1 MPYFP
6 WLPLF
11 LKSLSKRLQPPVR
24 IAVGEE
30 VHRVFSRVSYL
41 VDTSE
46 NPVEAWLQSLED
58 HQLRRS
64 GVCDSLSGRFL
75 LIGTKIVVDYSN
87 SFSNVFMVKLILD
100 YAYILFSSESYS
112 ATLLFLNHWWGV
124 MIWCFLFVSISNILI
139 DFFFF
144 SNSFVFDFII

>member
-1 MPYFP
+1 MPFTMPYFP
-6 WLPLF
+6 SLPLF

-24 IAVGEE
+24 IVVGEE

-64 GVCDSLSGRFL
+64 GVCDSLSGRVL

-87 SFSNVFMVKLILD
+87 SFSNVFMVKLIHD
-100 YAYILFSSESYS
+100 CAYILFSSESYS
-112 ATLLFLNHWWGV
+112 ATLLFLKKK
-124 MIWCFLFVSISNILI
+124 II
-139 DFFFF
+139 DEE
-144 SNSFVFDFII
+144 

>member
-1 MPYFP
+1 MPFTMPYFP

-87 SFSNVFMVKLILD
+87 SFSNVFMVKLIHD
-100 YAYILFSSESYS
+100 CAYILFSSESYS
-112 ATLLFLNHWWGV
+112 ATLLFLKKK
-124 MIWCFLFVSISNILI
+124 II
-139 DFFFF
+139 DEE
-144 SNSFVFDFII
+144 